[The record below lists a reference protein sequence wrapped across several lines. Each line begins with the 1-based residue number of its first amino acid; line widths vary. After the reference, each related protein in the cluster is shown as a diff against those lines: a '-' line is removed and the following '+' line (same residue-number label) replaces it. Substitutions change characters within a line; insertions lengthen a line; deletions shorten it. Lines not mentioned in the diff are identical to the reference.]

1 MHMYIYICISI
12 YTHMCIF
19 LYTCVYIYI
28 YTYEHDNMYNV
39 YEAAEDVLWAQ
50 RPDGVFLTIDLN
62 EAQEIKAGPAG
73 AVGS

>member
-1 MHMYIYICISI
+1 MYLYI
-12 YTHMCIF
+12 YTHVYIFIYMC
-19 LYTCVYIYI
+19 IYI